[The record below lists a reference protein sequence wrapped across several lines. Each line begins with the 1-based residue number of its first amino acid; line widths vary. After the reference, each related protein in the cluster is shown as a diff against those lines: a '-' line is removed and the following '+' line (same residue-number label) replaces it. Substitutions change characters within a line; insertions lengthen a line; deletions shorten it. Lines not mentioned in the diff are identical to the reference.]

1 MFNYPISAA
10 ILGTGMNMFVLAA
23 ILILSWYRFFASHMT
38 SLEDDDYRDPFESQS
53 SFEPSEIGSFG
64 EERVEN
70 LVKIREDVDEEYEEL
85 GSLKDD

>member
-1 MFNYPISAA
+1 MFNYPVSAA

-23 ILILSWYRFFASHMT
+23 ILILSWYRFFASPMT

-70 LVKIREDVDEEYEEL
+70 LVKIREDEDEEYENL